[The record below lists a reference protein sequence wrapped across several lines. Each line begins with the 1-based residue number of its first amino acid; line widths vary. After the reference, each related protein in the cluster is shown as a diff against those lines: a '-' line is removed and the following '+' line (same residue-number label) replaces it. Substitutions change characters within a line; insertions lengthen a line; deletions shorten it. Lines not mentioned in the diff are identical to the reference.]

1 MRFTGA
7 RYDSG
12 QIEEAIMT
20 DAALP
25 AGRFSHGD
33 LRIGPVLSRAWS
45 VLSGNFLKFS
55 VFSGIAVLPW
65 LLLPQPSG
73 ADADNPFANLRLVL
87 FVTSLAIVLNML
99 SQAIVFYG
107 TLQDMRR
114 RQVSLAEGLKIGL
127 RRFFPLVG
135 LVGVVI
141 LPLLALAL
149 MVVVVVGIVP
159 DLIYASPVIAIP
171 VGMLL
176 LIWSMGTPVCVVER
190 LGPFRSLSRSRALTK
205 GHLWKILGL
214 LLVTVIPGVIVGLIL
229 GAAMG
234 IAGVL
239 SPGSGLSAAL
249 QAITLLW
256 NAIWSA
262 YFAVAFAVAYHDLRS
277 DRGGVRI
284 EQVKGPGMPI
294 ATPSRWCLRDPAQM
308 SQETRTAGLRSA
320 LGGA

>member
-1 MRFTGA
+1 
-7 RYDSG
+7 
-12 QIEEAIMT
+12 MT
-20 DAALP
+20 DATLP
-25 AGRFSHGD
+25 AGRILQGD

-45 VLSGNFLKFS
+45 VLFGNFLMFS
-55 VFSGIAVLPW
+55 VVSGIAALPW
-65 LLLPQPSG
+65 LLLPQPS
-73 ADADNPFANLRLVL
+73 AVDADNPFANLRLVL
-87 FVTSLAIVLNML
+87 FVTFLAIVLIVL

-107 TLQDMRR
+107 AIQDMRR
-114 RQVSLAEGLKIGL
+114 RPVNLAEGLKIGL

-135 LVGVVI
+135 LAVVVI

-149 MVVVVVGIVP
+149 MVAVVVGIVP
-159 DLIYASPVIAIP
+159 DLIYASPLIAIP
-171 VGMLL
+171 VGVLL

-214 LLVTVIPGVIVGLIL
+214 FLVTVIPAVIVGLIL

-262 YFAVAFAVAYHDLRS
+262 YFAVVIAVAYHDLRVAKEGI
-277 DRGGVRI
+277 DTD
-284 EQVKGPGMPI
+284 QI
-294 ATPSRWCLRDPAQM
+294 AAVF
-308 SQETRTAGLRSA
+308 E
-320 LGGA
+320 